1 MHGWITCLDSRW
13 KKHLGARGGEC
24 WTGTWPMVTFGPS
37 LASMATSFT
46 CGTVGPRCTHT
57 RRPSPDPVPCP
68 GYQDADELYHY
79 SWKGTGRMNFTD
91 RDARTKKKWQGVLS
105 VEKKAHNEK

>member
-1 MHGWITCLDSRW
+1 MDAWLD
-13 KKHLGARGGEC
+13 HLPGLKVQETEAASAGQARA
-24 WTGTWPMVTFGPS
+24 TWPMVTFGPS

-68 GYQDADELYHY
+68 GYQDADELYNC
-79 SWKGTGRMNFTD
+79 SWYGTGRMNFTD

>member
-1 MHGWITCLDSRW
+1 MHGCLTCLDSRSA
-13 KKHLGARGGEC
+13 KHLGARGGER
-24 WTGTWPMVTFGPS
+24 WTGTWPMATFGPS

-46 CGTVGPRCTHT
+46 CGTVGPRCAHTH
-57 RRPSPDPVPCP
+57 RPSPDPVPCP